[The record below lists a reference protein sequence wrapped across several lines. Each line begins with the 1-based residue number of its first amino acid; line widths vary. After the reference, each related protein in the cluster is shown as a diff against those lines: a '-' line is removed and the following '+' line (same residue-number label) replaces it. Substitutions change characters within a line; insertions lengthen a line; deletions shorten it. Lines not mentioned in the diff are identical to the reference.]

1 MWLRFVITF
10 ICFQQIS
17 NEEILQINTF
27 EVETKLIELIKTA
40 GQQHNFQTVLLKYDE
55 TVDSCGE
62 LDFYIKDLNLTIII
76 ENLQRTW
83 YVKGSINTNI
93 LSVVCL
99 KALTTDFKFELDSY
113 FHSLKRIR
121 DTKMIFYINHNES
134 PNYLTKLEDFFKY
147 CWQQKS
153 LNVIAVFKDYYLTKY
168 YYAYRPFPKF
178 EMEFKV
184 NKNNSEIF
192 PYRLKDIMGYT
203 LLTLPDQSAPRTYL
217 TVNKKGQMKISGYVG
232 HFIHLLA
239 ERLNGTLKFPFPV
252 KKGEL
257 LFYGYLEHLARNY
270 TIDIAGTVVPVLDIK
285 YLLDYSYPYQLTNI
299 CLMIPLAKTMTFNKI
314 FFYVMNGKVCVISVL
329 NLYLFTLVLNLK
341 KLNVFTRQTAG
352 EAKYIIKFSDVIL
365 NDVALRGIL
374 GQPFKMWLKA
384 GFFIKCIYVLLSLT
398 GLYLSLTYVAFLQ
411 TLLTRPPKEK
421 QIKTFNDLRQNKIY
435 TLVSNSEV
443 SHYENFGMS
452 FNLLLKTVSY
462 EEFSYLRSHL
472 NNTYAYPIDNMK
484 WETLVNQ
491 QQNMFKNK
499 IFMFSDDAC
508 FLRTNFLSFPQ
519 AENSIYREPLHNLIM
534 LVRDHGLVE
543 RWFQNN
549 FLDMLAAGKSTLID
563 FSVPK
568 EEERPLSVNDMELVF
583 VMYIGLLMLAI
594 LVFILESFFFR

>member
-1 MWLRFVITF
+1 MWLRFIITF
-10 ICFQQIS
+10 VCFQQIR
-17 NEEILQINTF
+17 NEEILRINKF
-27 EVETKLIELIKTA
+27 EMETKLVELIKTA
-40 GQQHNFQTVLLKYDE
+40 GHQHKFQTVLLKYDE

-62 LDFYIKDLNLTIII
+62 LDFYIKFLNSTIII
-76 ENLQRTW
+76 ENLHRTW
-83 YVKGSINTNI
+83 YVKGTINTNI

-99 KALTTDFKFELDSY
+99 KGLTTDFKIELDSY
-113 FHSLKRIR
+113 FESLKRIR

-134 PNYLTKLEDFFKY
+134 ANYLTKLEDFFKY

-178 EMEFKV
+178 KMEFKV
-184 NKNNSEIF
+184 NTNNSEIF

-203 LLTLPDQSAPRTYL
+203 LLTLPDQAEPRTYL
-217 TVNKKGQMKISGYVG
+217 TYLTVIKKKGKIKISGYVG

-239 ERLNGTLKFPFPV
+239 ERLNATLKFPFPV

-257 LFYGYLEHLARNY
+257 LFYGYLENLARNY

-285 YLLDYSYPYQLTNI
+285 YLLDYSYPYQITNI
-299 CLMIPLAKTMTFNKI
+299 CLMIPLAKTMPLKEI
-314 FFYVMNGKVCVISVL
+314 FFHMMNGKVCIISVL
-329 NLYLFTLVLNLK
+329 NLYLFTMVLNVK
-341 KLNVFTRQTAG
+341 KLSVFTRQTAG
-352 EAKYIIKFSDVIL
+352 GAKNIIKFSDLIL

-384 GFFIKCIYVLLSLT
+384 GFVIKCIYVLLSLT

-411 TLLTRPPKEK
+411 TLLTRPLKEK
-421 QIKTFNDLRQNKIY
+421 QLKTFSDLRQNKIY
-435 TLVSNSEV
+435 TLVSDSEV
-443 SHYENFGMS
+443 SHYENMGMS

-462 EEFSYLRSHL
+462 EEFTYLRSHL
-472 NNTYAYPIDNMK
+472 NNTYAYPTDNMK

-499 IFMFSDDAC
+499 IFMFSNDAC

-543 RWFQNN
+543 RWFQTN

-568 EEERPLSVNDMELVF
+568 EEKRPLRVDDMELVF
-583 VMYIGLLMLAI
+583 I
-594 LVFILESFFFR
+594 